1 MTKISRKF
9 IILLY
14 LLFTYSVAEATISS
28 KIIYKINNEII
39 TNIDLENE
47 KKFLL
52 FLNPNL
58 KNLSP
63 EQLKNIS
70 KNSLTNRKIK
80 EIELNKFFDLRR
92 DEISKKYID
101 NFILNSNFTS
111 KEILES
117 ELNKFQLQ
125 FDYFKM
131 NFTID
136 NIWREFVFN
145 KFKNQIKIN
154 KNKLRNQIANQ
165 KNKAE
170 ELNLSEILF
179 EPNPSISIEDLTK
192 KIFSEIKKS
201 GFEATASIYS
211 ISETKNT
218 GGKLGWIKS
227 SQISENIYK
236 KIKQADN
243 ITSPI
248 RTNNGYLI
256 IKINDIREVDEK
268 VNFEEELEK
277 LINIETEREINK
289 LGYIYFNKIKKKT
302 FISEN

>member
-1 MTKISRKF
+1 
-9 IILLY
+9 
-14 LLFTYSVAEATISS
+14 
-28 KIIYKINNEII
+28 
-39 TNIDLENE
+39 
-47 KKFLL
+47 
-52 FLNPNL
+52 
-58 KNLSP
+58 
-63 EQLKNIS
+63 
-70 KNSLTNRKIK
+70 
-80 EIELNKFFDLRR
+80 
-92 DEISKKYID
+92 
-101 NFILNSNFTS
+101 
-111 KEILES
+111 
-117 ELNKFQLQ
+117 
-125 FDYFKM
+125 M

-165 KNKAE
+165 KNKTE